1 MKKKHREKMIAPTV
15 IAILVAAYFLGYVA
29 LFLWEPGFPLAAKI
43 IGAIV
48 GLALAGVCAFVWSER
63 IKEIR
68 SGEEDD
74 LSHY

>member
-1 MKKKHREKMIAPTV
+1 MEKKHREKMIAPTV
-15 IAILVAAYFLGYVA
+15 VAIIVAAYFLGYVA
-29 LFLWEPGFPLAAKI
+29 LFLWEPNFSLLAKI

-48 GLALAGVCAFVWSER
+48 GLALAGVCVFVWTER

-74 LSHY
+74 LSQY